1 VSWKQKSGESERGRA
16 SRERESERISGSAC
30 WMDKAERT
38 FHSVAAY
45 VAAVLIAASAV
56 ARSAQQMRLNFCN
69 RLHRWRAVDSRY
81 NSRQPLHTKNTKIA
95 L

>member
-1 VSWKQKSGESERGRA
+1 MREAERA
-16 SRERESERISGSAC
+16 ERERESERISGSAC

-69 RLHRWRAVDSRY
+69 RPQVARC
-81 NSRQPLHTKNTKIA
+81 RQPLQQSTAVAHQKY
-95 L
+95 